1 MNIRGIQGDY
11 TIPKAYVLAK
21 FEGNDYFEELGDTDA
36 VEITVEVE
44 RDERKDNRFGVAR
57 TADEQVTDITVSV
70 SMTLMQQT
78 ARNRALGVMGSL
90 GYMAQEAEVGVTKV
104 IEDAVPLQAYD
115 LGAFNITNVEVT
127 DGEEVDTVTYVKG
140 TDYELDEATGVFQPL
155 IAADFHIEYDQPAI
169 ASAAKRLKTGIGGN
183 PDIQCELLIVGNANR
198 GQKPHVR
205 LWKVRLTPSG
215 SRAYVSES
223 ERGSIEL
230 EGTALADS
238 TRALAEGN
246 VEEFAFG
253 VEQTIVANAA

>member
-11 TIPKAYVLAK
+11 TIPKAYVLAR

-44 RDERKDNRFGVAR
+44 RDPRKDNRFGVSR
-57 TADEQVTDITVSV
+57 TADEQVTDITVSI

-90 GYMAQEAEVGVTKV
+90 GYMTQTAAEGVTKV
-104 IEDAVPLQAYD
+104 IEDAVPFQAYD
-115 LGAFNITNVEVT
+115 LGAFNVTDVEVT
-127 DGEEVDTVTYVKG
+127 DGGDVDPVTYVKG
-140 TDYELDEATGVFQPL
+140 TDYEIDEPTGVFQPL
-155 IAADFHIEYDQPAI
+155 IAADFHITFDQPAI
-169 ASAAKRLKTGIGGN
+169 TSAAKRLKTGVGGN
-183 PDIQCELLIVGNANR
+183 PDLTCELLIIGNASR

-215 SRAYVSES
+215 SRQYVSES

-238 TRALAEGN
+238 TRALAEGDI
-246 VEEFAFG
+246 EEFAFG
-253 VEQTIVANAA
+253 VEQTIAAAA